1 MVTNMKEF
9 KNMTIKELAVS
20 VAEAHDAD
28 KYWYPVIKK
37 MKNHLYEKG
46 YLTRTDGRAV
56 VTDVGTALGMT
67 YETRISQRGTTYN
80 EIILGENIQEELT
93 SLWDDFKN
101 EVDVENGGE
110 YFTSKEKK
118 STVQGVFNGE
128 NIKFKRFFANHLFT
142 DSEVAQLLNGES
154 IIFSSQS
161 NNKTHT
167 YCGHLQKLEGRSGH
181 TYYRFVADFEE
192 YYEL

>member
-1 MVTNMKEF
+1 MVTNMNELK
-9 KNMTIKELAVS
+9 KMTIGELAVNM
-20 VAEAHDAD
+20 AEAHDAD
-28 KYWYPVIKK
+28 KYWYPVSGK
-37 MKNHLYEKG
+37 MKEYLLEKG
-46 YLTRTDGRAV
+46 CLTLTDGKSTI
-56 VTDVGTALGMT
+56 TDTGMALGMT
-67 YETRISQRGTTYN
+67 YEPRITQDGITYN
-80 EIILGENIQEELT
+80 AILLGENIQEELT

-101 EVDVENGGE
+101 VIDAENGGK
-110 YFTSKEKK
+110 YFTYKEKK
-118 STVQGVFNGE
+118 STVHGIFNGK
-128 NIKFKRFFANHLFT
+128 NITFRRFYANHLFT
-142 DSEVAQLLNGES
+142 DSEAAQLLNGES